1 MAVSTYNACQMIGMP
16 ECDVVLSHCVTF
28 FARSPKSVEVYKG
41 IAFSYKAMKQ
51 VKELI
56 ENEPCYPVP
65 LHLRNAV
72 TLLDSEMDYGKGYK
86 YNPDYVTNVQ
96 QEYLP
101 AKLRLKH
108 YFDFK
113 PVKL

>member
-1 MAVSTYNACQMIGMP
+1 MLYCLI
-16 ECDVVLSHCVTF
+16 VLLSLQGHQSQLKFTKVLH
-28 FARSPKSVEVYKG
+28 
-41 IAFSYKAMKQ
+41 FSYKAMKQ

-56 ENEPCYPVP
+56 ANEPCYPVP

-101 AKLRLKH
+101 ANLRLKH